1 MVNNANT
8 SNITFNNVNAGF
20 GYGTNAMRWAFKLLG
35 TNSLQVTAND
45 RDGIGNFA
53 TNITIPGAPSGLR
66 FYAANMGTNG
76 FREPCFDDFKI
87 EGPDYI
93 NMQVGETKGFGLW
106 ANNGGAVAA
115 TRNLPSPFAVGDVL
129 TLRIDNNWIDT
140 GARVGV
146 ALAAAD
152 GVNRFNFYFTGGG
165 TNYSID
171 DAVTGRNSQVNYT
184 DGGLLLTFTM
194 TGSNTYS
201 LRTVGGVFTG
211 TLANGSPITRLSVYN
226 TNSGGGI
233 ERNFYVGEMA
243 FSNQP
248 TTNVTVAVVAPTVT
262 VSSATSI
269 PDSWWDSFNINF
281 GDRNPDA
288 DLDSDGFS
296 NAQEHALGT
305 DPTNNASAFRIT
317 SIVPGA
323 NSTAVTWSSVAGKN
337 YRLQGSTNLGT
348 LSWSNIGSA
357 VQATNHSTS
366 TNHATSVG
374 QHFYRVILTQ

>member
-1 MVNNANT
+1 M
-8 SNITFNNVNAGF
+8 
-20 GYGTNAMRWAFKLLG
+20 
-35 TNSLQVTAND
+35 
-45 RDGIGNFA
+45 
-53 TNITIPGAPSGLR
+53 
-66 FYAANMGTNG
+66 
-76 FREPCFDDFKI
+76 
-87 EGPDYI
+87 
-93 NMQVGETKGFGLW
+93 
-106 ANNGGAVAA
+106 
-115 TRNLPSPFAVGDVL
+115 
-129 TLRIDNNWIDT
+129 
-140 GARVGV
+140 
-146 ALAAAD
+146 
-152 GVNRFNFYFTGGG
+152 
-165 TNYSID
+165 
-171 DAVTGRNSQVNYT
+171 TGRNSQVNYT

-226 TNSGGGI
+226 TNSGGGM

-248 TTNVTVAVVAPTVT
+248 TTNVTVAVVTPTVT

-269 PDSWWDSFNINF
+269 PDSWWDSFNINV

-374 QHFYRVILTQ
+374 QHFYRVILAQ